1 MATPHAPTVTATTMN
16 STVLRTIEETLPY
29 NCSTPKNYVKWAVL
43 VTRIKKGINAG
54 SLILDQIRRDII
66 KQEDVGK
73 FTDEHYS
80 AVAVALPILFKVPPI
95 CVHENILDSLLQTA
109 VKEMDAPDRS
119 LPGYIFLLP
128 LKANKFLENFKTKDN
143 NQLNID
149 SIFVDV
155 TGVKGKYFHVV
166 FLTKDKV
173 HYRYYSW
180 DKTGYYSNFLN
191 SNIET
196 EIFLERLVKN
206 LILIYTYE
214 TKQIT
219 EEQVKV
225 TTPGK
230 GFTKDKEDKNKDMAS
245 PIRWLGKAFVRQQT
259 KYLYAANKSEN
270 NSRTVASH
278 WRRGHWHTVCCGP
291 KRKQRKQQWFKP
303 VFINTN
309 TD

>member
-1 MATPHAPTVTATTMN
+1 MN
-16 STVLRTIEETLPY
+16 SKRLRKIEETLPY
-29 NCSTPKNYVKWAVL
+29 NFSTPKNYVKWTVL
-43 VTRIKKGINAG
+43 VIRIAKGIEYGAM
-54 SLILDQIRRDII
+54 ILEQVRKDII
-66 KQEDVGK
+66 KREDVDT

-80 AVAVALPILFKVPPI
+80 AVTVAIPILYRLPPI
-95 CVHENILDSLLQTA
+95 CVHENILDSLVQTA
-109 VKEMDAPDRS
+109 VKEMDTPKPS

-128 LKANKFLENFKTKDN
+128 LKANKFFKNFKTKDN
-143 NQLNID
+143 IQLNID

-155 TGVKGKYFHVV
+155 SKSEGSDRFNVV

-173 HYRYYSW
+173 YYRYYSW
-180 DKTGYYSNFLN
+180 GETGNHSKFLN
-191 SNIET
+191 SNIKT
-196 EIFLERLVKN
+196 EMFLERLVKN

-230 GFTKDKEDKNKDMAS
+230 GFTKDKEGGNKDIVL
-245 PIRWLGKAFVRQQT
+245 PIRWLGKEFVCKQIR
-259 KYLYAANKSEN
+259 YVNVANKSKD

-278 WRRGHWHTVCCGP
+278 WRRGHWHTVCCGS

-303 VFINTN
+303 VFVNSN

>member
-1 MATPHAPTVTATTMN
+1 MN
-16 STVLRTIEETLPY
+16 STVLKTIEETLPY
-29 NCSTPKNYVKWAVL
+29 NCNTPKNYVKWAAL
-43 VTRIKKGINAG
+43 VTRIKKGINHG

-66 KQEDVGK
+66 KREDVGK

-95 CVHENILDSLLQTA
+95 CVHENILDSLLQTT
-109 VKEMDAPDRS
+109 VKEMDAPERS

-143 NQLNID
+143 TQFNID

-155 TGVKGKYFHVV
+155 TGVQGKWFHAV
-166 FLTKDKV
+166 FLTKDEV
-173 HYRYYSW
+173 YYRYYSW
-180 DKTGYYSNFLN
+180 CQTGKHNTFLN
-191 SNIET
+191 ANIKT
-196 EIFLERLVKN
+196 EISLERLVKN

-230 GFTKDKEDKNKDMAS
+230 GFTKDKEGVNKDMAS
-245 PIRWLGKAFVRQQT
+245 PIRWLGKTFVRQQT
-259 KYLYAANKSEN
+259 KYLYAANKSKDN
-270 NSRTVASH
+270 NRTVASH
-278 WRRGHWHTVCCGP
+278 WRRGHWHTICCGP

>member
-1 MATPHAPTVTATTMN
+1 MATPHGPTVTATTMN

-66 KQEDVGK
+66 KREDVGK

-230 GFTKDKEDKNKDMAS
+230 GFTKDKEGVNKDMTS

>member
-1 MATPHAPTVTATTMN
+1 MN
-16 STVLRTIEETLPY
+16 SKRLRKIEEMLPH
-29 NCSTPKNYVKWAVL
+29 NFSTPKNYVKWAVL
-43 VTRIKKGINAG
+43 VTRIKKGIKYG
-54 SLILDQIRRDII
+54 TLILEQARKGII
-66 KQEDVGK
+66 KREDVDE

-80 AVAVALPILFKVPPI
+80 AVAVAIPILYRLPPI
-95 CVHENILDSLLQTA
+95 CVHENILDSLVQTA
-109 VKEMDAPDRS
+109 VKEMDTPKPS

-128 LKANKFLENFKTKDN
+128 LKVNKFFENFKTKDN
-143 NQLNID
+143 IQLNID
-149 SIFVDV
+149 SIFVNVSKTEGSDRFD
-155 TGVKGKYFHVV
+155 GVFI
-166 FLTKDKV
+166 TKDKV
-173 HYRYYSW
+173 YYRYYSW
-180 DKTGYYSNFLN
+180 SKTGNHSNFLN

-196 EIFLERLVKN
+196 EMFLERLVKN

-225 TTPGK
+225 ATPGK
-230 GFTKDKEDKNKDMAS
+230 GFTKDKEGVNKDMAS
-245 PIRWLGKAFVRQQT
+245 PIRWLGKTFVRQQI
-259 KYLYAANKSEN
+259 KYLYAANKSKD

-278 WRRGHWHTVCCGP
+278 WRRGHWHTVCCGS

>member
-1 MATPHAPTVTATTMN
+1 MN
-16 STVLRTIEETLPY
+16 SKQLRKIKETLPY
-29 NCSTPKNYVKWAVL
+29 NCNTPKNYVKWAVL
-43 VTRIKKGINAG
+43 LTRIHKGIKYG
-54 SLILDQIRRDII
+54 SMILDQVRRDII
-66 KQEDVGK
+66 KREEVDK

-109 VKEMDAPDRS
+109 VKEMDAPERS

-143 NQLNID
+143 IQLNID
-149 SIFVDV
+149 SMFVDV
-155 TGVKGKYFHVV
+155 SGLKGYKWFHVV

-180 DKTGYYSNFLN
+180 SETGNHSNFLN

-230 GFTKDKEDKNKDMAS
+230 GFTKDKEDRNKDTAS
-245 PIRWLGKAFVRQQT
+245 PIRWLGKTFVRQQT
-259 KYLYAANKSEN
+259 KYLNVANKSEN
-270 NSRTVASH
+270 NSKTIASH

>member
-1 MATPHAPTVTATTMN
+1 MN
-16 STVLRTIEETLPY
+16 STVLKTIEETLPY
-29 NCSTPKNYVKWAVL
+29 NCNTPKNYVKWAVL
-43 VTRIKKGINAG
+43 VTRIKKGINYG
-54 SLILDQIRRDII
+54 SLILDQVRRDII
-66 KQEDVGK
+66 KREDVGK

-143 NQLNID
+143 TRLNID

-155 TGVKGKYFHVV
+155 TGVKGKWFHVV

-230 GFTKDKEDKNKDMAS
+230 GFTKDKEGVNKDMAS
-245 PIRWLGKAFVRQQT
+245 PIRWLGKTFVRQQT
-259 KYLYAANKSEN
+259 KYLYAANKSKD

-309 TD
+309 TN

>member
-1 MATPHAPTVTATTMN
+1 MN
-16 STVLRTIEETLPY
+16 STVLKTIEETLPY
-29 NCSTPKNYVKWAVL
+29 NCNTPKNYVKWAAL
-43 VTRIKKGINAG
+43 VTRIKKGINYG

-66 KQEDVGK
+66 KREDVGK

-143 NQLNID
+143 TQLNID

-155 TGVKGKYFHVV
+155 TGVQGKWFHVV

-180 DKTGYYSNFLN
+180 DKTGNYSNFLN

-230 GFTKDKEDKNKDMAS
+230 GFTKDKEGKNKDMAS
-245 PIRWLGKAFVRQQT
+245 PIRWLGKTFVRQQT
-259 KYLYAANKSEN
+259 KYLNVVNKSEN

-278 WRRGHWHTVCCGP
+278 WRRGHWHTVCCGS

-303 VFINTN
+303 VFVNTN

>member
-1 MATPHAPTVTATTMN
+1 MN
-16 STVLRTIEETLPY
+16 SKRLRTIEETLPY

-43 VTRIKKGINAG
+43 VTRIKKGIEYG
-54 SLILDQIRRDII
+54 SIILDGIKRDII
-66 KQEDVGK
+66 KREDVDK
-73 FTDEHYS
+73 FTDKEYS

-109 VKEMDAPDRS
+109 VKEMDAPKPS

-128 LKANKFLENFKTKDN
+128 LKTNKFFENFKLKNDI
-143 NQLNID
+143 QLNID

-155 TGVKGKYFHVV
+155 SGTEWRDCFHVAL
-166 FLTKDKV
+166 FTKDKV
-173 HYRYYSW
+173 YYRHYLWSKAGDYSH
-180 DKTGYYSNFLN
+180 FLN
-191 SNIET
+191 PCIET
-196 EIFLERLVKN
+196 EVLLERLIKN

-225 TTPGK
+225 LTPGK